1 MPFSSPGPRAL
12 RQSAGAFGAVALIAL
27 GAAPAAAADDP
38 TTGLVLGRIAPF
50 EKVKPGSDLQL
61 APTFTN
67 TGDAALDKVWLSY
80 SVTRG
85 LSQPEVPANCL
96 RYEIAAA
103 DEEPGR
109 SEVVCEFDQP
119 VRPGVVYAPER
130 PLSLKA
136 LDRALYDRLR
146 VTVDSADT
154 GPGDNASAPVRGTA
168 PAIKLAERPD
178 QTPAQ
183 PGSGQHDGWD
193 AADVTVTAD
202 NTADFQVTGAKL
214 RGRVGDTVTLRVA
227 YKNAGPAWVLRD
239 LGRSATHV
247 LVTLPEGTSMARA
260 DGHCKNTGA
269 ESYACGTDESWVTEG
284 GGETYAFKVRID
296 KAVPGAKGYVEL
308 AEEPRPFD
316 HVKKNDTALV
326 TLDATGGGGTGGGSE
341 GGGDAT
347 GGTGSTTT
355 TGGTG
360 KGAGGT
366 ATTGSSTTGGTTG
379 TTGTTGTA
387 STGGT
392 GGLSGG
398 TTGGS
403 TGGSLANTGAGAAL
417 PLAGA
422 AGAAVLAGA
431 GVLVAVRRRGGRPE

>member
-67 TGDAALDKVWLSY
+67 TGDAALDKVWMSY

-85 LSQPEVPANCL
+85 LSQPDVPANCL
-96 RYEIAAA
+96 RYEISAA

-168 PAIKLAERPD
+168 PAVKLAERPD
-178 QTPAQ
+178 ETPAR
-183 PGSGQHDGWD
+183 PGSAQHDGWD
-193 AADVTVTAD
+193 AADVAVTAD

-214 RGRVGDTVTLRVA
+214 RGRVGDTVTLRVTF
-227 YKNAGPAWVLRD
+227 KNAGPAWVLRD
-239 LGRSATHV
+239 AGQSATHV
-247 LVTLPEGTSMARA
+247 LVTLPEGTSMARP
-260 DGHCKNTGA
+260 DGFCKNTGA
-269 ESYACGTDESWVTEG
+269 ESYACGTSESFVTEG
-284 GGETYAFKVRID
+284 GGETYTFKVRID
-296 KAVPGAKGYVEL
+296 KAVPGARGYVEL
-308 AEEPRPFD
+308 TEEPRPFD
-316 HVKKNDTALV
+316 HEKKNDTAVV
-326 TLDATGGGGTGGGSE
+326 TLDVTGGGSGTGGGGT
-341 GGGDAT
+341 T

-366 ATTGSSTTGGTTG
+366 ATTGGSSTTGG

-392 GGLSGG
+392 GGPSGG
-398 TTGGS
+398 TTSGT
-403 TGGSLANTGAGAAL
+403 TGGSLANTGAGSAL

>member
-27 GAAPAAAADDP
+27 GATPATAADDP
-38 TTGLVLGRIAPF
+38 TTGLVLGGIAPF

-67 TGDAALDKVWLSY
+67 TGDAALDKVWMSY

-168 PAIKLAERPD
+168 PAVKLAERPD
-178 QTPAQ
+178 QKPAQ

-202 NTADFQVTGAKL
+202 NTADFQVTGARL
-214 RGRVGDTVTLRVA
+214 RGRVGDTVTLRVT

-239 LGRSATHV
+239 LGQSATHV
-247 LVTLPEGTSMARA
+247 LVTLPEGTSMVRA
-260 DGHCKNTGA
+260 DGFCKNTGA
-269 ESYACGTDESWVTEG
+269 ESYACGTGESWVTEG
-284 GGETYAFKVRID
+284 GGQTYTFKVKID
-296 KAVPGAKGYVEL
+296 EAAPGAKGYVEL

-316 HVKKNDTALV
+316 HVKKNDTAVV
-326 TLDATGGGGTGGGSE
+326 TLAVTGGGSTGGGAQ

-360 KGAGGT
+360 KGTGGT
-366 ATTGSSTTGGTTG
+366 ATTGGSSTTGGTTG
-379 TTGTTGTA
+379 TSGTA
-387 STGGT
+387 ATGGT
-392 GGLSGG
+392 GGTSG
-398 TTGGS
+398 TT
-403 TGGSLANTGAGAAL
+403 TGGSLANTGAGSAL